1 MCINFHSLPSVFWIS
16 YLRNGFLQFETGF
29 CESVFQFKSE
39 HDPFSQLE
47 SGNKAAEKFN
57 LCFLI
62 HTYVPCFQIPSYFTV
77 KGRMCCASK
86 TV

>member
-1 MCINFHSLPSVFWIS
+1 MVFFNLKLVFVSLSFSLSQSMIPSVSWK
-16 YLRNGFLQFETGF
+16 
-29 CESVFQFKSE
+29 V
-39 HDPFSQLE
+39 
-47 SGNKAAEKFN
+47 GNKAAEKFN